1 MTQRI
6 LIVEDEDLFARS
18 VATRLARDGHEC
30 AIASSLAN
38 ARDALADPV
47 DLLLLD
53 MRLPDGS
60 GLEFLGEKPAPP
72 AIMITAF
79 GDIENAVTAMKR
91 GAVDYLR
98 KPIDLDELAIVVD
111 RTLATRQ
118 METRLAYSRE
128 RDTHRSGGGELLGK
142 SPAIGKVRREIA
154 AFAAHGGGVGAP
166 PVLILGETGSG
177 KNVAA
182 HLIHDCRLGADRPLV
197 HIDCA
202 SLARGTPTPE
212 LFGDDRGPGLIEAAE
227 DGTVLL
233 DEVSALAP
241 DVQGV
246 LLNVVER
253 RRLRRTGGR
262 REIPVAASF
271 VATSNRDLPALVHE
285 GAFRRDLYHRLDT
298 LHLEMPPLRDC
309 GDDAVTLARHFIAQA
324 ASRYGRPEPR
334 LADPGAAALVR
345 YPWPGNVRE
354 LRHVV
359 ERAVLLDDDGR
370 IGEADLPAIAPA
382 TPRVAAAPTTLA
394 SAERQLMNDALAASR
409 GNVSAAARRLGIT
422 RMAMRYRMK
431 KHGL

>member
-60 GLEFLGEKPAPP
+60 GLDFLGEKPAPP

-128 RDTHRSGGGELLGK
+128 RDTHRSGGSELLGK

-154 AFAAHGGGVGAP
+154 AFAAPGGGVGAP

-212 LFGDDRGPGLIEAAE
+212 LFGDDRGPGLDRGRGRRNGVARRGLGPRA
-227 DGTVLL
+227 GRAGR
-233 DEVSALAP
+233 SA
-241 DVQGV
+241 
-246 LLNVVER
+246 ER
-253 RRLRRTGGR
+253 RRAAPASPDRRPPRNSR
-262 REIPVAASF
+262 RRIVRRHVQP
-271 VATSNRDLPALVHE
+271 RPA
-285 GAFRRDLYHRLDT
+285 GPRPRRCF
-298 LHLEMPPLRDC
+298 PPGPLSS
-309 GDDAVTLARHFIAQA
+309 ARHA
-324 ASRYGRPEPR
+324 P
-334 LADPGAAALVR
+334 PG
-345 YPWPGNVRE
+345 
-354 LRHVV
+354 
-359 ERAVLLDDDGR
+359 
-370 IGEADLPAIAPA
+370 
-382 TPRVAAAPTTLA
+382 
-394 SAERQLMNDALAASR
+394 DA
-409 GNVSAAARRLGIT
+409 AAARLRRRRG
-422 RMAMRYRMK
+422 
-431 KHGL
+431 